1 MAVAKSKYLIEIELV
16 DGKAQARLNGVS
28 VSLSEVDKQLKNVR
42 RSTDITTTATKQL
55 TEAQKKQVDKSG
67 LAGATLVELGRTIS
81 DLPFGITAI
90 TNNLSQLATLFT
102 TLIASTGG
110 VGNAFQILGRQIKG
124 PLGIILGFQI
134 VIALL
139 ETFAQRAR
147 AAKRGTESLS
157 KSLDELSA
165 KVVVIDS
172 YVNSLETLNLTEK
185 ERIVATQELIK
196 LVPTLKK
203 EDFAYGN
210 GLDIVRE
217 KINRYILTQAAR
229 IEIDNLVRE
238 NSKILALQGKIENI
252 NLIKDEEERFKAI
265 TKLLKEEGVALT
277 TARETTLIGQIS
289 PALREQTT
297 DEIKNT
303 FESFSNEVEEEAK
316 PIIER
321 INSLTATIVSGG
333 EIDDEE
339 SSGRI
344 KSARRKR
351 AKQLKGFLEDDFTM
365 LEIIEAQMLG
375 ITVEQLRIRK
385 QAQEELVEV
394 GKKGLKEFDDFSKE
408 FLERQRMI
416 AMATEVVE
424 QMKIDTA
431 FRTVDS
437 IRSISSILE
446 SLAGENK
453 ALQIATIIAEKA
465 SAIGEV
471 IINTRSS
478 NASIRATTAALGLF
492 NPAMFGVGRA
502 LIASNNIGSAIDIA
516 AIVAQAAA
524 SISAIK
530 SGSGSGRAGGSGGGD
545 ITFEAPD
552 FNIVGASTQ
561 SQLAQTIAE
570 TEAKPVRAFV
580 VGKDITTQQELDR
593 NTTRTASF
601 G

>member
-203 EDFAYGN
+203 EDFSYGN

-252 NLIKDEEERFKAI
+252 NLIKDEEERLKAI

-289 PALREQTT
+289 PALRNQTT
-297 DEIKNT
+297 DEIKKT

-316 PIIER
+316 PVIER

-351 AKQLKGFLEDDFTM
+351 AKQLKDFFEEDFTM
-365 LEIIEAQMLG
+365 LELIEAQMLR
-375 ITVEQLRIRK
+375 ISVEQLRIRK

-394 GKKGLKEFDDFSKE
+394 GKKGMKEFNDFSKE
-408 FLERQRMI
+408 FLEKQRMI

-424 QMKIDTA
+424 QMKIDIA

-446 SLAGENK
+446 SLGRENK
-453 ALQIATIIAEKA
+453 ALQIASIIAEKA
-465 SAIGEV
+465 SAIGEI
-471 IINTRSS
+471 IINTRAS
-478 NASIRATTAALGLF
+478 NNKIRTTTAALGLL
-492 NPAMFGVGRA
+492 NPKMFAVGKA
-502 LIASNNIGSAIDIA
+502 LRISNNIGSAIDIA

-530 SGSGSGRAGGSGGGD
+530 SGSGSGRAGGPGGGD

-561 SQLAQTIAE
+561 SQLAQTIAGA
-570 TEAKPVRAFV
+570 EAQPVRAFV

>member
-1 MAVAKSKYLIEIELV
+1 
-16 DGKAQARLNGVS
+16 
-28 VSLSEVDKQLKNVR
+28 
-42 RSTDITTTATKQL
+42 
-55 TEAQKKQVDKSG
+55 
-67 LAGATLVELGRTIS
+67 
-81 DLPFGITAI
+81 
-90 TNNLSQLATLFT
+90 
-102 TLIASTGG
+102 
-110 VGNAFQILGRQIKG
+110 
-124 PLGIILGFQI
+124 
-134 VIALL
+134 LL

-147 AAKRGTESLS
+147 AAKRGTDKLGESLDQ
-157 KSLDELSA
+157 LNA

-210 GLDIVRE
+210 SLDIVRE

-238 NSKILALQGKIENI
+238 NSAVLAQKAKIDNVNQIEDTQERIVALRKFLQEEAPEFLEVTESIAGLGSGFVATATREAT
-252 NLIKDEEERFKAI
+252 DEEVEK
-265 TKLLKEEGVALT
+265 
-277 TARETTLIGQIS
+277 
-289 PALREQTT
+289 
-297 DEIKNT
+297 T
-303 FESFSNEVEEEAK
+303 FNRLSKKINEEAE
-316 PIIER
+316 PVIER
-321 INSLTATIVSGG
+321 VNELTATIISGG
-333 EIDDEE
+333 EIEE
-339 SSGRI
+339 VKG
-344 KSARRKR
+344 SARRKR
-351 AKQLKGFLEDDFTM
+351 AKALEEFFDNDFTM
-365 LEIIEAQMLG
+365 LELIEAQMLG

-394 GKKGLKEFDDFSKE
+394 GKKGLKEFNDFSKE

-492 NPAMFGVGRA
+492 NPAMFGVGKA

-530 SGSGSGRAGGSGGGD
+530 SGSGSGRAGGPGGGD

-561 SQLAQTIAE
+561 SQLAQTIAGA
-570 TEAKPVRAFV
+570 EAQPVRAFV

>member
-1 MAVAKSKYLIEIELV
+1 MAVAQSKYLIEIELV
-16 DGKAQARLNGVS
+16 DGKAEARLNGVS

-42 RSTDITTTATKQL
+42 KSTAQTTIATKQL

-67 LAGATLVELGRTIS
+67 LAGATLVEFGRTIS
-81 DLPFGITAI
+81 DLPFGITAV
-90 TNNLSQLATLFT
+90 TNNLSQLSTLFI
-102 TLIASTGG
+102 TLINTTGG
-110 VGNAFQILGRQIKG
+110 AKNAFQILGRQLRG
-124 PLGIILGFQI
+124 PLGLIIGFQL
-134 VIALL
+134 VITALDFL
-139 ETFAQRAR
+139 AKGIQK
-147 AAKRGTESLS
+147 AKRGTDKLGESLDQ
-157 KSLDELSA
+157 LNA

-210 GLDIVRE
+210 SLDIVRE

-238 NSKILALQGKIENI
+238 NSAVLAQKAKIDNVNQIEDTQERIVALRKFLQEEAPEFLEVTESIAALGSGFVATATREAT
-252 NLIKDEEERFKAI
+252 DEEVEK
-265 TKLLKEEGVALT
+265 
-277 TARETTLIGQIS
+277 
-289 PALREQTT
+289 
-297 DEIKNT
+297 T
-303 FESFSNEVEEEAK
+303 FNRLSKKINEEAE
-316 PIIER
+316 PVIER
-321 INSLTATIVSGG
+321 VNELTATIISGG
-333 EIDDEE
+333 EIEE
-339 SSGRI
+339 VKG
-344 KSARRKR
+344 SARRKR
-351 AKQLKGFLEDDFTM
+351 AKALEEFFDNDFTM
-365 LEIIEAQMLG
+365 LELIEAQMLG

-394 GKKGLKEFDDFSKE
+394 GKKGLKEFNDFSKE

>member
-28 VSLSEVDKQLKNVR
+28 VSLGEVDKQLKNVR

-147 AAKRGTESLS
+147 AAKRGTDKLGESLDQ
-157 KSLDELSA
+157 LNA

-210 GLDIVRE
+210 SLDIVRE

-238 NSKILALQGKIENI
+238 NSAVLAQKAKIDNVNQIEDTQERIVALRKFLQEEAPEFLEVTESIAGLGSGFVATATREAT
-252 NLIKDEEERFKAI
+252 DEEVEK
-265 TKLLKEEGVALT
+265 
-277 TARETTLIGQIS
+277 
-289 PALREQTT
+289 
-297 DEIKNT
+297 T
-303 FESFSNEVEEEAK
+303 FNRLSKKINEEAE
-316 PIIER
+316 PVIER
-321 INSLTATIVSGG
+321 VNELTATIISGG
-333 EIDDEE
+333 EIEE
-339 SSGRI
+339 VKG
-344 KSARRKR
+344 SARRKR
-351 AKQLKGFLEDDFTM
+351 AKALEEFFDNDFTM
-365 LEIIEAQMLG
+365 LELIEAQMLG

-394 GKKGLKEFDDFSKE
+394 GKKGLKEFNDFSKE

-530 SGSGSGRAGGSGGGD
+530 SGSGSGRAGGPGGGD

>member
-28 VSLSEVDKQLKNVR
+28 VSLGEVDKQLKNVR

-203 EDFAYGN
+203 EDFSYGN

-252 NLIKDEEERFKAI
+252 NLIKDEEERLKAI
-265 TKLLKEEGVALT
+265 TKLLKEEGVSLK

-289 PALREQTT
+289 PALRNQTT
-297 DEIKNT
+297 DEIKKT

-316 PIIER
+316 PVIER

-351 AKQLKGFLEDDFTM
+351 AKQLKDFFEEDFTM
-365 LEIIEAQMLG
+365 LELIEAQMLR
-375 ITVEQLRIRK
+375 ISVEQLRIRK

-394 GKKGLKEFDDFSKE
+394 GKKGMKEFNDFSKE
-408 FLERQRMI
+408 FLEKQRMI

-424 QMKIDTA
+424 QMKIDIA

-446 SLAGENK
+446 SLGRENK
-453 ALQIATIIAEKA
+453 ALQIASIIAEKA
-465 SAIGEV
+465 SAIGEI
-471 IINTRSS
+471 IINTRAS
-478 NASIRATTAALGLF
+478 NNKIRTTTAALGLL
-492 NPAMFGVGRA
+492 NPKMFAVGKA
-502 LIASNNIGSAIDIA
+502 LRISNNIGSAIDIA

-530 SGSGSGRAGGSGGGD
+530 SGSGSGRAGGPGGGD

-561 SQLAQTIAE
+561 SQLAQTIAGA
-570 TEAKPVRAFV
+570 EAQPVRAFV

>member
-147 AAKRGTESLS
+147 AAKRGTDKLGESLDQ
-157 KSLDELSA
+157 LNA

-210 GLDIVRE
+210 SLDIVRE

-238 NSKILALQGKIENI
+238 NSAVLAQKAKIDNVNQIEDTQERIVALRKFLQEEAPEFLEVTESIAGLGSGFVATATREAT
-252 NLIKDEEERFKAI
+252 DEEVEK
-265 TKLLKEEGVALT
+265 
-277 TARETTLIGQIS
+277 
-289 PALREQTT
+289 
-297 DEIKNT
+297 T
-303 FESFSNEVEEEAK
+303 FNRLSKKINEEAE
-316 PIIER
+316 PVIER
-321 INSLTATIVSGG
+321 VNELTATIISGG
-333 EIDDEE
+333 EIEE
-339 SSGRI
+339 VKG
-344 KSARRKR
+344 SARRKR
-351 AKQLKGFLEDDFTM
+351 AKALEEFFDNDFTM
-365 LEIIEAQMLG
+365 LELIEAQMLG

-394 GKKGLKEFDDFSKE
+394 GKKGLKEFNDFSKE

-492 NPAMFGVGRA
+492 NPAMFGVGKA

-530 SGSGSGRAGGSGGGD
+530 SGSGSGRAGGPGGGD

-561 SQLAQTIAE
+561 SQLAQTIAGA
-570 TEAKPVRAFV
+570 EAQPVRAFV